1 MENKPTK
8 LTLQH
13 YNTMSWEGPWDA
25 SADDI
30 LTGLVG
36 CMVGCGYSPNYIYDV
51 IRDWLD
57 ERVSLTQTNF
67 QKKIQK
73 SR

>member
-8 LTLQH
+8 LTLEH
-13 YNTMSWEGPWDA
+13 YNKMSWEGPWDA

-36 CMVGCGYSPNYIYDV
+36 CMVGCGFSPIYIYDT
-51 IRDWLD
+51 IRNWLD
-57 ERVSLTQTNF
+57 EHQPDIDEFTEKDTEE
-67 QKKIQK
+67 
-73 SR
+73 